1 LEPCEPKTIC
11 SYSLGGG
18 EIDFSIVV
26 PSYNRPVQLVE
37 CLEAIAQQECP
48 PTRYEVIVVDD
59 ATENSL
65 ELLVTPFRGRLNL
78 TLLRQLK
85 SGPAAA
91 RNAGALA
98 ARGRYVIFTDDDCC
112 PDAGW
117 LSALG
122 DSFVTNPSCAV
133 GGKTINA
140 LERNLYSCASQ
151 TVIDYLYGRW
161 NKDPDDAVFVTS
173 NNLAFP
179 KERFLEVGGF
189 DPTFSFAGG
198 EDRELC
204 HRWRS
209 RRGRIVYTP
218 GAIVRH
224 YQALDLRTFL
234 LQQFNYGRG
243 ARLFHRRISH
253 QGIPRCNPRHAEG
266 FLLLS
271 LLKYASTREPGWRG
285 IVMVILVALSQI
297 AVSVGYLR
305 KTFER
310 DMKGSNQRRQRKPA

>member
-1 LEPCEPKTIC
+1 MIC

-18 EIDFSIVV
+18 GIDFSIVV
-26 PSYNRPVQLVE
+26 PSYNRPAQLAE
-37 CLEAIAQQECP
+37 CLAAIAQQECP
-48 PTRYEVIVVDD
+48 PTRYEVVVVDD

-65 ELLVTPFRGRLNL
+65 EPLVTPFRGRLNL

-98 ARGRYVIFTDDDCC
+98 TRGPYVIFTDDDCR
-112 PDAGW
+112 PDPGW
-117 LSALG
+117 LAALG
-122 DSFVTNPSCAV
+122 DILVANPDCAV

-151 TVIDYLYGRW
+151 TVIDYLYRRW
-161 NKDPDDAVFVTS
+161 NKDPDNALFLTS

-179 KERFLEVGGF
+179 KERFFAVGGF
-189 DPTFSFAGG
+189 DATFSFAGG

-209 RRGRIVYTP
+209 HRGRIVYTP
-218 GAIVRH
+218 DAIVRH

-243 ARLFHRRISH
+243 ARLFYSRIGHQCLPRRDPIH
-253 QGIPRCNPRHAEG
+253 TEG
-266 FLLLS
+266 CLPLS
-271 LLKYASTREPGWRG
+271 LLKYAFTGEPGWRG
-285 IVMVILVALSQI
+285 IVMAILMALSQI

-305 KTFER
+305 ETFEP
-310 DMKGSNQRRQRKPA
+310 DMKRLNQRRQSKSA